1 MIRASFL
8 AFGKALLFLAVA
20 VWVLTGVVGCRR
32 TEEVAPSL
40 NQAPPKKAK
49 QEEKTCPQPASAGG
63 GDSRLPLLLLP
74 GEYTLALP
82 PPLPRDAGFYI
93 DQDAADSLHNLVM
106 APEDIENGWGWAWD
120 LFQVMP
126 TELRPTFIDQVA
138 SVTPAWAWGRLD
150 PILTN
155 PGWGPDVLN
164 VLYRRLLDLPLSE
177 QLPRLLQLA
186 KNSAHPCHERAQS
199 LLQSYFPEVRPDQYE
214 AYRMRIDAYRA
225 P

>member
-1 MIRASFL
+1 MIRAR
-8 AFGKALLFLAVA
+8 LLVRWRRILLIMVTIWILVA
-20 VWVLTGVVGCRR
+20 VVGCCR
-32 TEEVAPSL
+32 TEDVAPRTAQPSP
-40 NQAPPKKAK
+40 QKAK
-49 QEEKTCPQPASAGG
+49 QQEKTCPQPASAGRE
-63 GDSRLPLLLLP
+63 DSRLPLLLLP

-93 DQDAADSLHNLVM
+93 DQDAADSLHNLVI
-106 APEDIENGWGWAWD
+106 APEDIENGWGWARD

-150 PILTN
+150 PILAN

-199 LLQSYFPEVRPDQYE
+199 LLQSYFPEVHPGQYE